1 MLATPI
7 FKKVFIVISLLLI
20 VALVLVFALAPGIAE
35 RRMNVVEGHSPCV
48 LYTCRR

>member
-35 RRMNVVEGHSPCV
+35 RRMNLRTKYRSRPHS
-48 LYTCRR
+48 YMRR